1 MPSRRHPSGMKVTMT
16 GTYSED
22 SYEIHSTSEGD
33 VLPETPGSMAMT
45 ATGKHTG
52 DCTGEEA
59 MPAEG

>member
-1 MPSRRHPSGMKVTMT
+1 MKVTMT